1 MSAATRYLGIE
12 LNAGITRWHMTAY
25 LLAAL
30 ISSGYAGALAIL
42 QPGLLQVI
50 DIPIADQATLTGM
63 LAALQEAVFIVMMAL
78 YGVMADR
85 FGRKPV
91 YALGLGLTSLGFFLY
106 PFAQNV
112 PQLLAYR
119 LIVAFGGA
127 AMVGMMV
134 TVVADYATNKDRG
147 KANGLQGFIA
157 TIGAFIPPI
166 LGFMPGVFAGQGY
179 SELEAQ
185 QLTFAIGGAMGVAG
199 TLIVLIGLAPHK
211 PTPKVE
217 RESVGEMLKHG
228 LAAGRDPGVA
238 LSYGAAFISRGD
250 LAVTG
255 AFMGLWLVQFG
266 IQSMGMAP
274 SQAMQELAV
283 PRVLTT
289 VTGAMI
295 GALLMGYISDR
306 VSRSTAV
313 MLASGLAAVVYL
325 SVSFVTDPTAPWVFG
340 LLAVMG
346 VAEISAFVSS
356 QALVGQ
362 QAPAARR
369 GAVIGFFGVAGAF
382 GILVGTAGGG
392 WLFSHINP
400 AAPFVLFGVLNTV
413 VCLWAARVRNKVVVP
428 PDTDFPIE
436 TEAASA

>member
-85 FGRKPV
+85 LGRKPV

-119 LIVAFGGA
+119 LIIAFGGA

-157 TIGAFIPPI
+157 TIGAFIPPT

-362 QAPAARR
+362 QAPAQRR
-369 GAVIGFFGVAGAF
+369 GAVIGFFGVAGAI

-413 VCLWAARVRNKVVVP
+413 VCFWAAMVRRKVVVP
-428 PDTDFPIE
+428 PDTDMPV
-436 TEAASA
+436 TAEAASA